1 MNEMLLIWQQFQAQH
16 DALIT
21 FYWLRDSGWLC
32 SVLRPRQHSIG
43 YVWDGFYM
51 SKDPT
56 NTIKVLKENLQ
67 RKIRQHKEQNT
78 HMHSAYTIIDKQGYK
93 YTAQVP

>member
-1 MNEMLLIWQQFQAQH
+1 
-16 DALIT
+16 
-21 FYWLRDSGWLC
+21 
-32 SVLRPRQHSIG
+32 
-43 YVWDGFYM
+43 M

>member
-1 MNEMLLIWQQFQAQH
+1 
-16 DALIT
+16 
-21 FYWLRDSGWLC
+21 
-32 SVLRPRQHSIG
+32 
-43 YVWDGFYM
+43 M

-78 HMHSAYTIIDKQGYK
+78 HMHTQ
-93 YTAQVP
+93 